1 MIWAGPSNASAAFVN
16 MMTSSDLAVAP
27 SNDIRNATGRDRSLD
42 LAIVFFTNRVL
53 AAGPRQA
60 VIARTIQLAKDR
72 LDRFAVD
79 TARARRALSGKVIAP
94 GIGGSSQRTGGR
106 SHGTGGG
113 QGPPAKL
120 PKARA
125 FHMTGPYILNLALQE
140 AGDSTPFSVIP
151 TNWVYPESLMDAES
165 LVMFG
170 HHKDRAVHASGIS
183 TANTTWGAKPW
194 LMQRSLPN
202 FFTKAQ
208 DLESRVNPEDYVI
221 RPTINASASTGAV
234 AIFLHHNKAG
244 GTAVKVAMEQLF
256 TITQNLTQAKS
267 FSMSACAYSKIAVA
281 RTLAEQ
287 PTNPEFC
294 EHPLWK
300 ERKLPACGRCRS
312 PALTSLYSAD
322 LLPQTNVS
330 LAPSVVEDIAP
341 NGWSGEKGTLKCQQV
356 KADGKCR
363 QKNLAG
369 LCCHSCGAESCPT
382 TAASELQE
390 TTPRGISGPDARQQC
405 ATFKAQGKCTH
416 KEIRG
421 YCCLTCGLESCSAPN
436 MMVGDYT
443 MGLCN
448 RLPGNRPCAYYTML
462 REPRKR
468 IASSYLH
475 CQYEPD
481 DQLCMSHVLQA
492 KEATFKQWVQHQGN
506 YLFKQLTFD
515 LQQSLSIEE
524 QYAAYLNYSKHR
536 KLVEKMGVAG
546 AWTGNV
552 AEPVVT
558 KEEEGDLIVQM
569 LHFKPN
575 MLWLLEQKRGFDV
588 SERDAQSVIQ
598 LLEYHFAVIGLVE
611 RFDESLEMY
620 ETVFGL
626 PYPDAIR
633 HKTQEQAGH
642 QMHVHEGED
651 LADRKETQKRLV
663 DMFDTDPELDKM
675 ISIDL
680 ALYDKAVDLF
690 EEQHEVM
697 EAMKREAMGEDGVL
711 HGFDDGQEPRS
722 WLQSIADETY
732 ELLKTT
738 SSIIMHSDH
747 SLVGLPSIELGPD
760 YRESLP
766 AADETQ
772 ERDSEAD
779 RVEEAAAE
787 ARIVPE
793 AREDDGVGIAQP
805 IAAEENGADLEA
817 LAQQPAAAEAY
828 AAAPV
833 DRLLTRHT
841 AGTETDEDTDDEE
854 RLAASLE
861 SASLEE
867 GRNAMGRRQRAK
879 L

>member
-1 MIWAGPSNASAAFVN
+1 

-27 SNDIRNATGRDRSLD
+27 SNDIRNATGRDKNLD

-53 AAGPRQA
+53 AAGPRQP

-72 LDRFAVD
+72 LDQFAAD
-79 TARARRALSGKVIAP
+79 TARARRSLSDKVAAP
-94 GIGGSSQRTGGR
+94 GM
-106 SHGTGGG
+106 GGG
-113 QGPPAKL
+113 NPGGGGDNQGQSVRNP

-140 AGDSTPFSVIP
+140 AGDGTPVSVIP

-170 HHKDRAVHASGIS
+170 HHKDRSVHADGIS
-183 TANTTWGAKPW
+183 TAKTTWGGKPW

-208 DLESRVNPEDYVI
+208 DFEGRVSPEDYVI
-221 RPTINASASTGAV
+221 HPTVNASESTGAV

-256 TITQNLTQAKS
+256 TITRNLTQAKS
-267 FSMSACAYSKIAVA
+267 FSMSACAYSKTAVA

-294 EHPLWK
+294 EHPVWR

-312 PALTSLYSAD
+312 PALTSLYSDD
-322 LLPQTNVS
+322 LLPKMNAS
-330 LAPSVVEDIAP
+330 LASSLVEDTVEDIAP
-341 NGWSGEKGTLKCQQV
+341 NGWSGEKGALKCQQI
-356 KADGKCR
+356 KEDGKCR
-363 QKNLAG
+363 QKNLVG
-369 LCCHSCGAESCPT
+369 LCCKSCGAETCPA

-390 TTPRGISGPDARQQC
+390 TTPRGISGVDARQQC
-405 ATFKAQGKCTH
+405 ATFKAQGQCTH
-416 KEIRG
+416 KEMRG

-448 RLPGNRPCAYYTML
+448 LLPGNRPCAYYTML

-524 QYAAYLNYSKHR
+524 QYAAYLNYTKHR
-536 KLVEKMGVAG
+536 KLVEKMGATG
-546 AWTGNV
+546 AWTGRV
-552 AEPVVT
+552 AKPVIT
-558 KEEEGDLIVQM
+558 KEEEEDLIVQM

-575 MLWLLEQKRGFDV
+575 MLWLLEQRRGFTV
-588 SERDAQSVIQ
+588 TERDAQSVIQ

-633 HKTQEQAGH
+633 HKTEEQAGH

-651 LADRKETQKRLV
+651 LVKRKETQKRLV
-663 DMFDTDPELDKM
+663 DMFDTDPELDQM

-697 EAMKREAMGEDGVL
+697 QAMKREAMGEEGVL
-711 HGFDDGQEPRS
+711 HGFDEGPESRS

-732 ELLKTT
+732 MLLKTT
-738 SSIIMHSDH
+738 GSIIMPSDH

-760 YRESLP
+760 SRENLP
-766 AADETQ
+766 AADDVQ
-772 ERDSEAD
+772 EQGGEAD
-779 RVEEAAAE
+779 REEEAAAE
-787 ARIVPE
+787 APIVPE
-793 AREDDGVGIAQP
+793 ARAHEAVSIAQP
-805 IAAEENGADLEA
+805 SSEKENSADPEA
-817 LAQQPAAAEAY
+817 VAPQPAAPPPEHE
-828 AAAPV
+828 AAPV
-833 DRLLTRHT
+833 DQHR
-841 AGTETDEDTDDEE
+841 AGTDSEEDMDDEE

-861 SASLEE
+861 AASLEE